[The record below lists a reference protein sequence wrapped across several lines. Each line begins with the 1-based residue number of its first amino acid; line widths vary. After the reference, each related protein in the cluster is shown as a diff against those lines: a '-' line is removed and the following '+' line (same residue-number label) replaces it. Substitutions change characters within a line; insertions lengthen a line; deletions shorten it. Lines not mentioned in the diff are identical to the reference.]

1 MDGPW
6 ANDRVASVGVFP
18 GTLTEGECRDIR
30 ALAAS
35 WREERIGIE
44 PAPSQPI
51 RRATTRYV
59 ARGAGTEWIFARMR
73 EVFVAANQTFAFA
86 IDRDVEEILFVTY
99 GVDGFLDWH
108 TDLGSGEESTRKLS
122 MSIMLHGPDD
132 YEGGGLQ
139 MVSMEHP
146 IGERRAGSA
155 IVFPAHLAH
164 RVLPVTRGQ
173 RDVLVAWMHGP
184 SFR

>member
-6 ANDRVASVGVFP
+6 ANDSVASVGVFP
-18 GTLTEGECRDIR
+18 GTLTERECRDIR

-35 WREERIGIE
+35 WREEAVGIE
-44 PAPSQPI
+44 PAPSKPI

-59 ARGAGTEWIFARMR
+59 ARGPETEWIFARMKQA
-73 EVFVAANQTFAFA
+73 FVAANQIFEFA
-86 IDRDVEEILFVTY
+86 IDDDVEQILFVTY
-99 GVDGFLDWH
+99 GADDFLDWH

-132 YEGGGLQ
+132 YDGGGLQ
-139 MVSMEHP
+139 VVSMEQP
-146 IGERRAGSA
+146 IDDRRAGSA

>member
-1 MDGPW
+1 MVGPR
-6 ANDRVASVGVFP
+6 ANQRVASVGVFP
-18 GTLTEGECRDIR
+18 DTLTERECQEIR
-30 ALAAS
+30 ALAAN
-35 WREERIGIE
+35 WPEEPVGIE
-44 PAPSQPI
+44 PAPYVPI

-59 ARGAGTEWIFARMR
+59 ARGPDTEWLFARMR
-73 EVFVAANQTFAFA
+73 EVFVAANRTFEFA
-86 IDRDVEEILFVTY
+86 IDDDVEQILFVTY
-99 GVDGFLDWH
+99 GVGGFLDWH
-108 TDLGSGEESTRKLS
+108 TDLGGGAESTRKLS

-132 YEGGGLQ
+132 YSGGGLQ

-146 IGERRAGSA
+146 IDERRVGSA

-164 RVLPVTRGQ
+164 RVLPITHGQ